1 MTPVALRRHR
11 VVVDREEGTAMGE
24 ALFAQAF
31 AEALER
37 RAVSLA
43 WLHQRLVERGHPVSP
58 AALSYWRSGRSQ
70 PERGTSRDALVEIER
85 LLRVVPGSLVDRLG
99 PSRRPGPR
107 PAEKTLREMY
117 AETPGM
123 EQALRALDF
132 EGLYDELVENVR
144 HITMD
149 VDADGR
155 AAAVHVRA
163 VMQARRDDA
172 RRTPLV
178 VTMDDVDRRPRF
190 VPLAGCSLGREVVDV
205 ASRVYAA
212 ELVLDR
218 GLAKDETCLYELT
231 VELPE
236 PIDDTCV
243 DHYAARRLHQLLV
256 WVRFD
261 PTRLPASIER
271 YSQVGDQEE
280 SEELELGGGTT
291 AHAMARGFG
300 PGILG
305 LRWTW

>member
-1 MTPVALRRHR
+1 M
-11 VVVDREEGTAMGE
+11 RERG
-24 ALFAQAF
+24 FAQAF

-37 RAVSLA
+37 RSVSLA
-43 WLHQRLVERGHPVSP
+43 WLAQRLVERGHPVSP

-70 PERGTSRDALVEIER
+70 PERGTSRDAIPEIER
-85 LLRVVPGSLVDRLG
+85 LLRVPPDSLVDTLG

-123 EQALRALDF
+123 EDALRALDF
-132 EGLYDELVENVR
+132 EGLYDELVETVR

-155 AAAVHVRA
+155 AGELHVRA
-163 VMQARRDDA
+163 AMQARRDEA

-178 VTMDDVDRRPRF
+178 ITLDDHGRKPRF
-190 VPLAGCSLGREVVDV
+190 VPVAGCSLGREVVDV
-205 ASRVYAA
+205 ESRVYAA
-212 ELVLDR
+212 ELLVDR
-218 GLAKDETCLYELT
+218 SLAKDETCLYELT

-236 PIDDTCV
+236 PIDDTCI
-243 DHYAARRLHQLLV
+243 DHYAARRLHSLVV

-261 PTRLPASIER
+261 PTRLPAHVER
-271 YSQVGDQEE
+271 YTQVGDREE
-280 SEELELGGGTT
+280 SQQLELGSGST

-305 LRWTW
+305 LRWGW